1 MEWHTISLP
10 AFAVVVV
17 VVVVVVVAAG
27 AAAVVVAGAVT
38 GAVVVVVA
46 DVVVVVVAA
55 GVVAAV
61 VSAEAK
67 PTDANSAPAEA
78 TAMMNLRTPYPPK
91 IRKPSPGATLY
102 GVTGLR
108 KEK

>member
-10 AFAVVVV
+10 SLAVVVV

-27 AAAVVVAGAVT
+27 VAAVIAAGAVAGA
-38 GAVVVVVA
+38 VVVVA

-61 VSAEAK
+61 VSAEAR
-67 PTDANSAPAEA
+67 PTDAISAPAEA
-78 TAMMNLRTPYPPK
+78 TAMINLRTPYPPK
-91 IRKPSPGATLY
+91 IRKPSPEATLY
-102 GVTGLR
+102 GVTGAR